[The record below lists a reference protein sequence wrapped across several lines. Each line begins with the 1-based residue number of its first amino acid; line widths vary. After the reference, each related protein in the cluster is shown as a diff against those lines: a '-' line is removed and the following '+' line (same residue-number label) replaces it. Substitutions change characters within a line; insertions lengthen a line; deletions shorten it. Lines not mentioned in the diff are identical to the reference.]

1 MLFSA
6 VLLFQNANV
15 PLASVGME
23 RDDGMLGVGFSDRVR
38 RIVRVI
44 PLQRIPQGI
53 GQCQQPNGQTHPN
66 EGYQHSVLIYVR
78 RSLVV

>member
-38 RIVRVI
+38 RIVRWTL
-44 PLQRIPQGI
+44 LQSILKGKE
-53 GQCQQPNGQTHPN
+53 QCHQPNGQPHPN
-66 EGYQHSVLIYVR
+66 EEYQHSVLIYVR